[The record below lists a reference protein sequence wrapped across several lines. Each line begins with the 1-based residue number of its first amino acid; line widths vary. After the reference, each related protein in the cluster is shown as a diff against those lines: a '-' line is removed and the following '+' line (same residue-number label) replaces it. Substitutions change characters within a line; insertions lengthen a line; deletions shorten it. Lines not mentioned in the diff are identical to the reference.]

1 MGILQQRLKGIK
13 NAHGGGWIHLSV
25 PYPTNKEWED
35 LKPRIKEFL
44 EELQHNN
51 IAYRSLFEKDSE
63 LLTTNEL
70 DTIVNLTELAE
81 LLRVPLS
88 EIFELLEGEIS
99 LEKLEIMFRR

>member
-1 MGILQQRLKGIK
+1 M
-13 NAHGGGWIHLSV
+13 SE
-25 PYPTNKEWED
+25 PYPTDKEWED

-51 IAYRSLFEKDSE
+51 IAYCSLFEKDSE

-88 EIFELLEGEIS
+88 EVFELLEGETS
-99 LEKLEIMFRR
+99 LERLETIFRRRYSE